1 MSLSPAARLPAAALL
16 LALLGGCGQPAEQSA
31 PGAAEDGRQAADLI
45 LTNAAVYTTD
55 PGRPWAEALAI
66 GGGRILALGTS
77 DEISAA
83 YAGPVENLD
92 GAMVLPGFHDAHS
105 HPIAGGI
112 QSLQCDLSGAAS
124 VEETL
129 ARVEACHEATA
140 GAGNGDDW
148 LVGGGWNLGLFPDA
162 NPHKSQLDDIVGERP
177 VFLEGEDGHSAWVS
191 SAALQRSGISADTED
206 PPLGVIE
213 RNAAGEPTGTLRETA
228 MDLVAGHLP
237 PITAEQR
244 RAGALAALE
253 MANGFGITSIVAASV
268 NRPYLETWRQL
279 EADGELTARI
289 VASIRRIGGGEPAD
303 PDLIEPDSRGS
314 DAMVRPAAAKL
325 FLDGVLEGETA
336 ALLDPYL
343 DPQGKG
349 AGRTGILNVPWEVLR
364 DTVID
369 LDARGIQVHMHAIGD
384 RAVRAGLDAVEAAR
398 EANGPRD
405 NRHHICHLQLVHPD
419 DYARFGELGVVAN
432 FQAFWAY
439 PDAYITDINLPAVG
453 EERVNRMYPI
463 GSIVDAGGTI
473 VGGSDWS
480 VSSMNPL
487 DAIEVAVTRQ
497 DPTGAVDGVLNA
509 DEAVSL
515 DTMLAA
521 YTRNG
526 AFLMHQEDATGTLE
540 AGKLADLV
548 VLERNLFE
556 IEPAAIS
563 ETRVLRTYLGG
574 RQVYPR

>member
-1 MSLSPAARLPAAALL
+1 MPLSRAVVAARAGLAALL
-16 LALLGGCGQPAEQSA
+16 VALLAGCGQPVEQ
-31 PGAAEDGRQAADLI
+31 PAAEDGRQAADLI
-45 LTNAAVYTTD
+45 LSNAAVYTAD
-55 PGRPWAEALAI
+55 PARPWAEALAI
-66 GGGRILALGTS
+66 GGERILAVGTV
-77 DEISAA
+77 DEIAAA
-83 YAGPVENLD
+83 YSGPVEDLG

-129 ARVEACHEATA
+129 ARVEACHAATA
-140 GAGNGDDW
+140 AGGANDW

-162 NPHKSQLDDIVGERP
+162 NPHKSMLDDIVGDRP
-177 VFLEGEDGHSAWVS
+177 VYLDGEDGHSAWVS
-191 SAALQRSGISADTED
+191 STALDRAGVSADTED

-228 MDLVAGHLP
+228 MDLVARHLP
-237 PITAEQR
+237 PISAEQR

-253 MANGFGITSIVAASV
+253 VANGFGITSIVAASV
-268 NRPYLETWRQL
+268 NGPYLDTWRAL
-279 EADGELTARI
+279 EADGALTARI

-303 PDLIEPDSRGS
+303 AGLMEPGSRGS
-314 DAMVRPAAAKL
+314 DALVRPAAAKL

-336 ALLDPYL
+336 ALLSPYL

-349 AGRTGILNVPWEVLR
+349 AGRTGTLNVPWEALR
-364 DTVID
+364 DTVVD

-419 DYARFGELGVVAN
+419 DYARFGELGVLAN

-453 EERVNRMYPI
+453 ADRVNRMYPI
-463 GSIVDAGGTI
+463 GSIVEAGGTV

-487 DAIEVAVTRQ
+487 DAIEAAVTRQ
-497 DPTGAVDGVLNA
+497 DPAGVVEGVLNA
-509 DEAVSL
+509 GEAVAL

-548 VLERNLFE
+548 VLDRNLFE
-556 IEPAAIS
+556 IEPAAIN

-574 RQVYPR
+574 RQVHPR